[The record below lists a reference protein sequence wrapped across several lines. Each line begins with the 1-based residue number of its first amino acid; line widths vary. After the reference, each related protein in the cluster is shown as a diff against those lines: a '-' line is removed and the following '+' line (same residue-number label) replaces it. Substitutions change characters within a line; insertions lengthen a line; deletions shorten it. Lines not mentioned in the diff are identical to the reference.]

1 MVGARA
7 AIERRSGRFGIAPV
21 DRATDGDDL
30 ECAGLRGDV
39 LEPALELA
47 RLLEGHAQVR
57 PWFQGV
63 DAPCLDLS
71 SNSAR
76 LPVWDHLAAKAN
88 RMTPQPMK
96 ATAVR

>member
-1 MVGARA
+1 MRRQRSSAV
-7 AIERRSGRFGIAPV
+7 RSGSGSRQWS
-21 DRATDGDDL
+21 ATDGDDV
-30 ECAGLRGDV
+30 EGAGLRGDV

-47 RLLEGHAQVR
+47 RLLEVHAQVR
-57 PWFQGV
+57 PQFQGV
-63 DAPCLDLS
+63 DAPCLDPS
-71 SNSAR
+71 SNNSDR